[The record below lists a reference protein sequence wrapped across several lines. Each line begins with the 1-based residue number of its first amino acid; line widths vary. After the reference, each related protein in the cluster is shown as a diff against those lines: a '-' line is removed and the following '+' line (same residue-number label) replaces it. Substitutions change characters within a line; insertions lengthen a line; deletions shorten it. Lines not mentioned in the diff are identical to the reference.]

1 MNINYKQRLEDLKLQ
16 REHILI
22 NNKDDENFED
32 QLNHVEKQISDL
44 EEILAM
50 EKVEEEQSQ
59 KPIDKIYSYSGSAWD
74 YHDNEI
80 RLHKIYKTT
89 AKSIRQA
96 INNIKFRIKRD
107 FGYDAKDFIAIDESL
122 IKEE

>member
-1 MNINYKQRLEDLKLQ
+1 MKKI
-16 REHILI
+16 
-22 NNKDDENFED
+22 
-32 QLNHVEKQISDL
+32 
-44 EEILAM
+44 
-50 EKVEEEQSQ
+50 EEEQSQ

-80 RLHKIYKTT
+80 RLNKIYKTT

>member
-1 MNINYKQRLEDLKLQ
+1 MNINKLEELKLQ
-16 REHILI
+16 REHILY
-22 NNKDDENFED
+22 NNKDDDNFED

-50 EKVEEEQSQ
+50 KKIEIEEEQSQ

-80 RLHKIYKTT
+80 RLYKIYKTT